1 MVFDPLQLV
10 GLAADSSAPAV
21 VTRDGS
27 FDRTTLRRRAAA
39 VAAELERIGAGG
51 RRAIISLDASPEFVA
66 ALAGAWLAGA
76 EPVLLDPLVRGE
88 LRRAAEITG
97 ARVVIHGGG
106 AELEGLPG
114 GIEELVPGDG
124 RRDPGP
130 APRLEESQPVVRL
143 FTSGSTGEPTLVPK
157 TRGNLQTE
165 VDFLAEL
172 LGEPRRVATMVPWC
186 HIFGFT
192 VSLLLALWRGG
203 TCDLR
208 AGISLPT
215 LLSMAVSGDLDLV
228 VAVPAIYR
236 ALVRAAE
243 SADETRVP
251 PRCRFVT
258 ASAHLAADLRDR
270 FAELTGRSIVDI
282 YGSTEAGGMAYRT
295 QGGPWTAEPHVDW
308 RIADGG
314 RLEVSSPSVSVV
326 AAGEFFRVGDL
337 ARRSGN
343 GFELIG
349 REDDVVKIG
358 GRRVSIGEVER
369 TLESCPGV
377 AAQAVLRRRVRGEP
391 RLVAVVAAESGGL
404 DEEEVKAFV
413 RSRLADHKVPRA
425 VRVLGSLPIGPG
437 GKVDR
442 RAVERLLDEE
452 V

>member
-1 MVFDPLQLV
+1 MVFDPLNLV
-10 GLAADSSAPAV
+10 GLAADSSVPAV
-21 VTRDGS
+21 VTREGS
-27 FDRTTLRRRAAA
+27 FDRTELRGRAAA
-39 VAAELERIGAGG
+39 VAAELERIGAAG

-88 LRRAAEITG
+88 LRRAAEITE

-106 AELEGLPG
+106 ARLADLPD

-124 RRDPGP
+124 RRDPGF

-143 FTSGSTGEPTLVPK
+143 FTSGSTGKPTLVPK
-157 TRGNLQTE
+157 TRGNLETE
-165 VDFLAEL
+165 IEFLADL

-192 VSLLLALWRGG
+192 VSFLLALWRGG
-203 TCDLR
+203 SCDLR
-208 AGISLPT
+208 AGISLRT
-215 LLSMAVSGDLDLV
+215 LLAIAVAGELDLV

-251 PRCRFVT
+251 SHCRFVT
-258 ASAHLAADLRDR
+258 ASAHLSADLRER

-295 QGGPWTAEPHVDW
+295 QDGPWTAEPHVEW
-308 RIADGG
+308 RIADGAH
-314 RLEVSSPSVSVV
+314 LEVSSPSVSVV
-326 AAGEFFRVGDL
+326 PAGGFFRVGDL
-337 ARRSGN
+337 ARRSGD

-377 AAQAVLRRRVRGEP
+377 EAQVVLRRRLRGEP
-391 RLVAVVAAESGGL
+391 RLVAVVAAKSDGL
-404 DEEEVKAFV
+404 DGEEVKAFV
-413 RSRLADHKVPRA
+413 RSRLADHKVPRV
-425 VRVLGSLPIGPG
+425 VRVLDSLPIGPG

-442 RAVERLLDEE
+442 RAVGRMLDEE